1 MRMIQTNAT
10 VDGRNPA
17 PVDMVN
23 NIPLFKGFSGLHVK
37 WCRIS
42 SINSTTNNHIGW
54 IPPKLYESKL
64 RISLQLLTP
73 NVFCGVPLFC
83 ITLNIYNYNACWSQ
97 WPVILLTQRPRR
109 FFWKFFVN
117 PLGQTNLAHPAAG
130 CLQLWSTKTSH
141 KFFECHDFVRLNTPH
156 KTRKCLHKF

>member
-1 MRMIQTNAT
+1 MLYTWILCDWETVYATMLPVTRTTLGWSSDWIDWCRVTVGCKRSYMRMIQTNAT

-23 NIPLFKGFSGLHVK
+23 NIPLFKGFST
-37 WCRIS
+37 
-42 SINSTTNNHIGW
+42 INSTTNNHIGW

-97 WPVILLTQRPRR
+97 
-109 FFWKFFVN
+109 
-117 PLGQTNLAHPAAG
+117 
-130 CLQLWSTKTSH
+130 
-141 KFFECHDFVRLNTPH
+141 
-156 KTRKCLHKF
+156 